1 MPMKVPSALESPI
14 ALEQSL
20 MSCQLGNREQAD
32 QYRDELDAV
41 AERMDTEGVALH
53 AGGEVL
59 ADGGEQYAEG
69 AGDQVLGGA
78 VAAGHRHPR
87 PAEHR
92 EREVIRRAER

>member
-1 MPMKVPSALESPI
+1 DEGAERAGEPDCLGAVLDVLPARQPHRAELGRDGAAAELRRL
-14 ALEQSL
+14 LEQ
-20 MSCQLGNREQAD
+20 LGEREQAD

-78 VAAGHRHPR
+78 V
-87 PAEHR
+87 
-92 EREVIRRAER
+92 